1 MVAEEHKLLAGIF
14 VRAYGL
20 VLYALAVEFADS
32 CRKVVHLESKV
43 TQTGC
48 FYLSI
53 LLVLFVQDI
62 GKALSPISTDA
73 ITIDVATLVIGYRLL
88 LSALILAI
96 IRCYDSSPKMVRTA
110 FSEYPHEILAT
121 MFCLIRLKKTS
132 ISHL

>member
-1 MVAEEHKLLAGIF
+1 M
-14 VRAYGL
+14 
-20 VLYALAVEFADS
+20 LYALAVEFADS

-96 IRCYDSSPKMVRTA
+96 IRCYGSSPKMA
-110 FSEYPHEILAT
+110 
-121 MFCLIRLKKTS
+121 
-132 ISHL
+132 